1 MRARKADELTPVI
14 RRESAGDEAA
24 IAEAIAQAFEASRYG
39 DQGEA
44 KIVERLRRDGALTLS
59 IVAESD
65 GRIEGH
71 LAISPVRIAP
81 DPGGGWFGLGPV
93 AVSPSHQRQ
102 GIGGAL
108 ISAALSELEARGA
121 GGCVV
126 VGEPAYYRRFGF
138 EPAEGLTV
146 EGVPPQYVLLRSF
159 GASRPVGTA
168 YYHAA
173 FAARP

>member
-1 MRARKADELTPVI
+1 MTAVI
-14 RRESAGDEAA
+14 RAESAGDEAA
-24 IAEAIAQAFEASRYG
+24 IAETIAQAFKASSYG
-39 DQGEA
+39 DHGEA
-44 KIVERLRRDGALTLS
+44 RIVDGLRRAGALTLS

-65 GRIEGH
+65 GRVAGH
-71 LAISPVRIAP
+71 VAISPIRIAP
-81 DPGGGWFGLGPV
+81 DPGDDWFGLGPL

-108 ISAALSELEARGA
+108 IDAALSDLEGRGA
-121 GGCVV
+121 GGCLV
-126 VGEPAYYRRFGF
+126 VGEPDFYRRFGF

-168 YYHAA
+168 IYHAA
-173 FAARP
+173 FAAKP